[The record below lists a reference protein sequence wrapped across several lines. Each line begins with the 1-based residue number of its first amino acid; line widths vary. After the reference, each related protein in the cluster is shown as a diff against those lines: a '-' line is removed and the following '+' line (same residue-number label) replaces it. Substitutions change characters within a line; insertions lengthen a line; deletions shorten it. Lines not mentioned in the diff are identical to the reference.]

1 MLEKA
6 GIHNPWSSP
15 VKQGTFHGTGFVNSS
30 NHSPSSSFWSLW
42 QGHREHLHHQCLRLM
57 SGNPADAEDALNTA
71 MLRAFHGFSA
81 QAGVLANEK
90 AWLSRI
96 LHNVCM
102 DFHRERQ
109 RFVEPAD
116 LPDAEPLATPVQE
129 DALPDEVLMERE
141 RAREIRTRIHALP
154 LNLRMPLEMRFLR
167 GMSYADIATHL
178 QLTNCNV
185 RKRIQLA
192 YGLLRSSMADMR
204 YTG

>member
-1 MLEKA
+1 MA
-6 GIHNPWSSP
+6 G
-15 VKQGTFHGTGFVNSS
+15 
-30 NHSPSSSFWSLW
+30 SPS
-42 QGHREHLHHQCLRLM
+42 
-57 SGNPADAEDALNTA
+57 DAEDALNTA
-71 MLRAFHGFSA
+71 MLRAFHGFSER
-81 QAGVLANEK
+81 AGTLVNEK

-109 RFVEPAD
+109 RFVEPSE
-116 LPDAEPLATPVQE
+116 LPETEPLPAIAPVE
-129 DALPDEVLMERE
+129 DTPDEVLIERE
-141 RAREIRTRIHALP
+141 RAVEIRARIQALP
-154 LNLRMPLEMRFLR
+154 LNLRTPFEMRFLR

-192 YGLLRSSMADMR
+192 YGVLRMSMADMR